1 MSVADR
7 IREVMTGAG
16 LTVDRFA
23 EALDEKPQRV
33 KDVLRE
39 KQRAP
44 EDFLVKVIQRFEI
57 DANWLLIGAAREG
70 VTLAPDEAA
79 LLDNYRNSPE
89 AGKTAI
95 KATGLAVT
103 KPKGIRKKVG

>member
-44 EDFLVKVIQRFEI
+44 EDLLVKIIQRFEI
-57 DANWLLIGAAREG
+57 DANWLLIGAPREG
-70 VTLAPDEAA
+70 LTLAPDEAA

-89 AGKTAI
+89 DAQRLLRETGAAFSKRRRGKRSA
-95 KATGLAVT
+95 
-103 KPKGIRKKVG
+103 

>member
-1 MSVADR
+1 MGVADR
-7 IREVMTGAG
+7 IREVMKGAG
-16 LTVDRFA
+16 MTVDRFA

-44 EDFLVKVIQRFEI
+44 EDLLVKIIQRFEI
-57 DANWLLIGAAREG
+57 DANWLLMGAAREG

-79 LLDNYRNSPE
+79 LLDNYRNSPP
-89 AGKTAI
+89 TARDHI
-95 KATGLAVT
+95 KATSAAFAQSKV
-103 KPKGIRKKVG
+103 KKKAG